1 MSSKSGFWKSI
12 VSVGKNALSHVNLSF
27 DGANRTFHID
37 IAPIAP
43 QALIGAVQDAVPARL
58 PAQVTAPEA
67 VPAAPATP
75 ASTDQ

>member
-43 QALIGAVQDAVPARL
+43 QALIGATQDAVPARL
-58 PAQVTAPEA
+58 PAQVATPEA
-67 VPAAPATP
+67 VPATQAAPV
-75 ASTDQ
+75 STDQ

>member
-43 QALIGAVQDAVPARL
+43 QALIGAAQDAVPARL
-58 PAQVTAPEA
+58 PAQVAAPEV
-67 VPAAPATP
+67 VPATQAAPVSA
-75 ASTDQ
+75 DQ